1 MNRVWTWHETTLD
14 PVPGAATE
22 LREWLAVLFG
32 LAGPAEVDLEVI
44 GSEVVVWAATSVEF
58 APSDVIEVS
67 ADRPPGAV
75 HVEVAFP
82 SSDLIEA
89 PPAFTREV
97 LDERSSA
104 WGMTHQDGTVLVW
117 YEVAIPT
124 AGWELELADDADLIE
139 RLAVD
144 PRAGDELVGRYDP
157 LIRRMASCY
166 RRTGLESDDLFQV
179 SREALLG
186 AAQRFDPTVGSF
198 ERFVS
203 RTVSGTLKRHLR
215 DQGWSLR
222 PPRGLQELVLELRT
236 VEAELSQRLGRHPTL
251 EELADVA
258 GRSPDE
264 IHRARKA
271 AEMFDL
277 DSLDQGAEDG
287 FPTLLER
294 VGIEDP
300 SLQQAPKWAVVDM
313 AMDALDPREREI
325 VRLRYFEDLSQR
337 EIAERVGVSQMHVSR
352 LLRASIAEMRQS
364 IGVSDTS

>member
-1 MNRVWTWHETTLD
+1 MNRVWTWHETALD

-22 LREWLAVLFG
+22 LREWLAVVFG
-32 LAGPAEVDLEVI
+32 LAGPSAVDLEVI
-44 GSEVVVWAATSVEF
+44 GSEVVVWAATSMEF

-82 SSDLIEA
+82 SSDPVEV
-89 PPAFTREV
+89 PPAFTKEV

-104 WGMTHQDGTVLVW
+104 WGMASRDGNVLVW

-124 AGWELELADDADLIE
+124 AGWELELAEDADLVE

-144 PRAGDELVGRYDP
+144 PRAGDELVARYDP
-157 LIRRMASCY
+157 LIRRMASRY
-166 RRTGLESDDLFQV
+166 RRAGVESDDLYQV
-179 SREALLG
+179 GREALLG
-186 AAQRFDPTVGSF
+186 AAHRFDPTAASF

-203 RTVSGTLKRHLR
+203 RTVSGTFKKHLR
-215 DQGWSLR
+215 DRGWSLR
-222 PPRGLQELVLELRT
+222 PPRGLQELVLELRAT
-236 VEAELSQRLGRHPTL
+236 EAELSQRLGRHPTP
-251 EELADVA
+251 EELARAA

-277 DSLDQGAEDG
+277 DSLDLGAEDG

-300 SLQQAPKWAVVDM
+300 SLQRAARWAVVDM
-313 AMDALDPREREI
+313 AMDALGPREREI

-352 LLRASIAEMRQS
+352 LLRASIAELQRS
-364 IGVSDTS
+364 IGVSEPG